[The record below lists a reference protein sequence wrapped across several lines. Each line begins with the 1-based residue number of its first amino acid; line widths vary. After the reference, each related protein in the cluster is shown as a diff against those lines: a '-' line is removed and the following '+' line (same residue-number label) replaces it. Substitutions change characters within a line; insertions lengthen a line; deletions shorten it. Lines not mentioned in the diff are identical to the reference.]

1 MPSAKKSRPRQKR
14 KPLAPSQS
22 EKAAASQD
30 LGYEEIFRQ
39 MADNIQEIFWMLNAA
54 TYEVIYVSPAFEK
67 ICGFP
72 CQKLYD
78 APTSYREIIHPDDR
92 AHVLGRLEE
101 LALTGTFDEEF
112 RIVRP
117 DSAVRWVHTH
127 GFLARDSEGRIA
139 RLVGTVQDI
148 TERKAAE
155 CSLRESEDRYRDAVE
170 HSHDLVCT
178 HDLQGRLLSINQRP
192 ANILGYTRDEIL
204 NTPMKNFIPQE
215 MRKEFDEYL
224 ARVQREGFARGL
236 LCVLTKTGERRIW
249 EYHNTL
255 RTEGVSTPIVRG
267 IAHDVTEQKRTERAL
282 RNSEE
287 KFSRAFLSSPI
298 DIAITTLD
306 DGRFID
312 VNETFERQT
321 GYSRSEVLGR
331 TSLSLALWADPGE
344 RATIVDDLKNGRK
357 VSNRETRFRDKS
369 NAIRTKLYSAE
380 TIEIDGNP
388 CLLAVCEDI
397 TTFKE
402 AQEGR
407 RQSEEKFS
415 KAFRCSPNIIAI
427 VARSDGRFIEVNES
441 FEKQTGYSRDE
452 VLGCKG
458 GELGILTNPSQ
469 REELIREIKES
480 GRVVNKQ
487 AEVRCKS
494 GDTIQVLFS
503 IEQIELNNEKCIL
516 AVAQEVTSRIR
527 VEEALRE
534 SEEKFQLMAENIQE
548 IFWIIEP
555 KTLKL
560 IYASPAYEKI
570 WERPH
575 EEIKRDPTAYL
586 KSIHPDDVPR
596 ILEKLVRLE
605 TAGHLEDEYRIV
617 CPGGRIKWIVSQAFT
632 AKDSHGQLTFV
643 GTTEDVTARHDSEE
657 ALRQAQKMDAIALL
671 AGGISHDFNTLLTGM
686 LGYAELL
693 LMSSDLTDSNRRKV
707 ESVVA
712 AAVQARAI
720 TQQLLTLGRKQHLK
734 PTVVN
739 LNALI
744 VDLADFLRRM
754 AGQGTEI
761 VTDLHWDTGG
771 VNTDATQLT
780 QVIMNLVAN
789 ARDAMSKGGKLTIKT
804 SALDV
809 TELDP
814 QLPGIEPRP
823 YTVLAISDT
832 GCGMNENT
840 QARIF
845 EPFFTT
851 KPEGKGTGLGLAMV
865 HGIIEQTGGHIRVSS
880 RLGEGTTFK
889 IFLPST
895 QEPLERNKVRGDQ
908 PKAIAGCETIIVV
921 DDHDV
926 ARKLTLDFLS
936 AHGYEVLVA
945 KNGRE
950 AMQIAKKRS
959 APIQLLL
966 TDVVMPKMS
975 GPDLAK
981 RMTAV
986 HPETKVLYMTAYAD
1000 VMDVANLEIM
1010 DRSEVLNKPYM
1021 HHELMGKVRQLLG
1034 RVIAH

>member
-1 MPSAKKSRPRQKR
+1 MHTPGKSEQDPKSEMSSHPRSMDCPSA
-14 KPLAPSQS
+14 LN
-22 EKAAASQD
+22 
-30 LGYEEIFRQ
+30 YEEIFRQ

-72 CQKLYD
+72 CQRLYD

-92 AHVLGRLEE
+92 AHVLARLEE
-101 LALTGTFDEEF
+101 LTSTGTFDEEF
-112 RIVRP
+112 RITRP
-117 DSAVRWVHTH
+117 DGVVRWVHAH
-127 GFLARDSEGRIA
+127 GFLARDPEGKVA
-139 RLVGTVQDI
+139 RLVGTAQDI
-148 TERKAAE
+148 TEQKVAGQL
-155 CSLRESEDRYRDAVE
+155 LRETEDRYRDLVE
-170 HSHDLVCT
+170 HSHDLICT
-178 HDLQGRLLSINQRP
+178 HDLQGRLLSINEPP
-192 ANILGYTRDEIL
+192 ARILGYSPDEIL
-204 NTPMKNFIPQE
+204 NTPMKQFIPPELQS
-215 MRKEFDEYL
+215 EFDQYL
-224 ARVQREGFARGL
+224 HRMKTQGFATGL

-267 IAHDVTEQKRTERAL
+267 IAHDVTEQKRIERAL
-282 RNSEE
+282 RNSEQ
-287 KFSRAFLSSPI
+287 KFAKAFMSSPI

-306 DGRFID
+306 GGRFID
-312 VNETFERQT
+312 VNDAFERQT
-321 GYSRSEVLGR
+321 GFRRSEVLGR
-331 TSLSLALWADPGE
+331 TSLDLTLWADPKA
-344 RATIVDDLKNGRK
+344 RTAVVDDLKNGRK
-357 VSNRETRFRDKS
+357 VSNREIRFRDKS
-369 NAIRTKLYSAE
+369 GAIKTKLYSAE
-380 TIEIDGNP
+380 AIEIDGNP
-388 CLLAVCEDI
+388 CLLAVCEDV

-402 AQEGR
+402 AQEALK
-407 RQSEEKFS
+407 QSEEKFS
-415 KAFRCSPNIIAI
+415 KAFRCSPNIVAI
-427 VARSDGRFIEVNES
+427 VSRSDGRFIDVNES

-452 VLGCKG
+452 VLGHKG
-458 GELGILTNPSQ
+458 GELGILPDPSQ
-469 REELIREIKES
+469 RQELIREIKLS
-480 GRVVNKQ
+480 GRIANKQ
-487 AEVRCKS
+487 AEVRRKS
-494 GDTIQVLFS
+494 GDMIQVLFS
-503 IEQIELNNEKCIL
+503 IEQIELNDEKCLL
-516 AVAQEVTSRIR
+516 AVAQEITSRIKM
-527 VEEALRE
+527 EEALRA
-534 SEEKFQLMAENIQE
+534 SEERFQLMAENIQE

-555 KTLKL
+555 KTLRL

-596 ILEKLVRLE
+596 ILEKLGRLQ

-671 AGGISHDFNTLLTGM
+671 AGGISHDFNTLLTGV

-707 ESVVA
+707 EAVVA

-744 VDLADFLRRM
+744 TDLADFLRRM
-754 AGQGTEI
+754 AGQDTEI
-761 VTDLHWDTGG
+761 VSDLHWDVGG
-771 VNTDATQLT
+771 VKTDATQLT

-789 ARDAMSKGGKLTIKT
+789 ARDAMSQGGKLTIRT
-804 SALDV
+804 FAVDV
-809 TELDP
+809 AELDP
-814 QLPGIEPRP
+814 QLPGIEPGR

-832 GCGMNENT
+832 GCGMEKNT
-840 QARIF
+840 LARIF

-865 HGIIEQTGGHIRVSS
+865 HGIIEQSGGHIRVSS

-895 QEPLERNKVRGDQ
+895 QEPVERTTIDRTQ
-908 PKAIAGCETIIVV
+908 PKTIAGCETILVV

-926 ARKLTLDFLS
+926 ARRLTLDFLS
-936 AHGYEVLVA
+936 AHGYQVLIA

-950 AMQIAKKRS
+950 AIQMAKKRS
-959 APIQLLL
+959 APIELLL

-975 GPDLAK
+975 GPELAK
-981 RMTAV
+981 SVTTL

-1000 VMDVANLEIM
+1000 VMDVANLALE
-1010 DRSEVLNKPYM
+1010 DRCEVLHKPYM

-1034 RVIAH
+1034 GIIAH